1 MELRRPLDNLTHGLL
16 GAAIG
21 MLRRRD
27 GGDHRSEPTPTDRA
41 VVWAT
46 TIAAELPDL
55 DVLFGSRPLDEYRYH
70 RAHTH
75 SLLFA
80 PVIAL
85 VATAAVKLVWRKARV
100 GPVYLWS
107 LLSVLIAHLVNDWM
121 TGWGTRLL
129 LPFSE
134 ARLWLDWVPI
144 IDLLYTLP
152 LLVCT
157 ILAWRRP
164 QRRRQLIAGVLA
176 YLAIYTF
183 GYRGVS
189 QAVVGQMVSGAYAGK
204 PVQQMRIA
212 PDLFNPLAW
221 QYTVDLGDRF
231 EQGRAIAFGGVGQ
244 PEVIEKPMEDEVI
257 RAVRRA
263 PELRP
268 FFDQFS
274 YVLID
279 YRKLPAGYEVSLGD
293 VRYRFGGAGLSTVV
307 LLTPDLRVQE
317 IR

>member
-1 MELRRPLDNLTHGLL
+1 
-16 GAAIG
+16 

-27 GGDHRSEPTPTDRA
+27 GGDPLREPTPTDKA

-55 DVLFGSRPLDEYRYH
+55 DVLFGSQPMDQYRYH

-80 PVIAL
+80 PLVAL
-85 VATAAVKLVWRKARV
+85 IATAAVKLVWRKARV
-100 GPVYLWS
+100 GPIYLWS
-107 LLSVLIAHLVNDWM
+107 LLAVVIGHLVNDWM

-134 ARLWLDWVPI
+134 ARLGLDWVPI

-152 LLVCT
+152 LLASV
-157 ILAWRRP
+157 IWAWRRP
-164 QRRRQLIAGVLA
+164 RLRRRLMVGVLG

-183 GYRGVS
+183 GYRGIS
-189 QAVVGQMVSGAYAGK
+189 HAVVEAKVAEAYTAGS
-204 PVQQMRIA
+204 VQQMRIA
-212 PDLFNPLAW
+212 PDLLNPLAW

-231 EQGRAIAFGGVGQ
+231 EQGRTSLFGGIGA
-244 PEVIEKPMEDEVI
+244 PEEIAKPAEDAVIQ
-257 RAVRRA
+257 AVRRA
-263 PELRP
+263 PELAP
-268 FFDQFS
+268 YFDQFS

-279 YRKLPAGYEVSLGD
+279 YRKVGDGYEVQLGD
-293 VRYRFGGAGLSTVV
+293 VRYRFGGVGVQTVV
-307 LLTPDLRVQE
+307 SLTPDLQVRE
-317 IR
+317 IH